1 MVEETT
7 IQPPVLV
14 EPAATPGRRGFVD
27 NLKVALVTGVIVAH
41 TSIAWTGIA
50 SWVLYE
56 PELGEP
62 WFSLVALLVLS
73 GGLFGMG
80 LFFTIAGMFTSPSL
94 ARKGSRR
101 FLADRVI
108 RLGVPLVAFVIL
120 LSPIVEYV
128 DTDNAGWDQGFWA
141 FTWHIWWPPR
151 PGPAW
156 FLWVLLLFSG
166 LYALV
171 RTVWPSSPGRSALTP
186 RHLVVGALV
195 ATLASYVLRLAVPLG
210 EEVWGIALAQ
220 LPPWVVG
227 FTFGAVAGERGWFEP
242 IPARLAILARRAAWV
257 GLGVCIVVV
266 ASVSLT
272 GGAMQP
278 FLGGGTWQ
286 SLLMASLEGVLVM
299 TMPLWL
305 LDLFR
310 RRFDSQGRLA
320 LEMGR
325 AAFATFLVHQVVLVG
340 LVLASRYVPWLP
352 EVEYLV
358 VTALGVAASFF
369 VGWLLL
375 RLPGVSRIL

>member
-1 MVEETT
+1 
-7 IQPPVLV
+7 
-14 EPAATPGRRGFVD
+14 
-27 NLKVALVTGVIVAH
+27 VTGVIVAH

-62 WFSLVALLVLS
+62 WFSLVALLVLC
-73 GGLFGMG
+73 GGLFGMA

-94 ARKGSRR
+94 SRKGLGK
-101 FLADRVI
+101 FLADRAI
-108 RLGVPLVAFVIL
+108 RLGVPLAAFIIL
-120 LSPIVEYV
+120 LSPVIEYV

-141 FTWHIWWPPR
+141 FTRFIWWPPR

-166 LYALV
+166 VYALV
-171 RTVWPSSPGRSALTP
+171 RTVWPGRSGRGVLTA
-186 RHLVVGALV
+186 RHVLIGALV
-195 ATLASYVLRLAVPLG
+195 ATLTSYVLRLAVPLG

-220 LPPWVVG
+220 MPPWVVG
-227 FTFGAVAGERGWFEP
+227 FTFGAVAGERSWFEP
-242 IPARLAILARRAAWV
+242 IPPRLAVLARRAAWAAI
-257 GLGVCIVVV
+257 GVCIVVV
-266 ASVSLT
+266 ATVSLA
-272 GGAMQP
+272 GGDIGP
-278 FLGGGTWQ
+278 FSGGGTWE
-286 SLLMASLEGVLVM
+286 SLLLASVEGVLVM
-299 TMPLWL
+299 TMPIWL

-310 RRFDSQGRLA
+310 RRFDGQGRLA
-320 LEMGR
+320 REMGR

-340 LVLASRYVPWLP
+340 LVLASRYLPWLP

-369 VGWLLL
+369 VGWVLL